1 MGRLRK
7 ATAEEVARIN
17 KLKAE
22 QAKRLKEKKEGKE

>member
-1 MGRLRK
+1 MVKLRR
-7 ATAEEVARIN
+7 ATEEEVARIN